1 MVPFYGQGM
10 NSGLED
16 VRVLFNLL
24 ESNGLYDDDDLLQE
38 SNSSN
43 NNTDGYLAP
52 VRELRREHALAAYT
66 QHRTPD
72 AAAINDLSLRNYHEM
87 RSAVQSP
94 LYLARKWI
102 EERVDLYFPS
112 LGWRTQ
118 YSRVSFGNERYS
130 DVEIAVRRQ
139 SKVLMRVFYGVFG
152 LTGLGGLIVLGIL
165 KGRLIR
171 GFLRGRR

>member
-1 MVPFYGQGM
+1 M

-24 ESNGLYDDDDLLQE
+24 ETNGLYDNDDLLQE
-38 SNSSN
+38 SNSIN
-43 NNTDGYLAP
+43 NNTDRIPAP
-52 VRELRREHALAAYT
+52 VGDLRREHALAAYT

-72 AAAINDLSLRNYHEM
+72 AAAINELSLRNYHEM

-102 EERVDLYFPS
+102 EERVDLYLPL

-139 SKVLMRVFYGVFG
+139 GKVLMRVFYGSLG
-152 LTGLGGLIVLGIL
+152 LAGLGGSIVLGIL
-165 KGRLIR
+165 IGGLTRE
-171 GFLRGRR
+171 FWRGRSWGICI

>member
-1 MVPFYGQGM
+1 M

-16 VRVLFNLL
+16 VRVLFNFL
-24 ESNGLYDDDDLLQE
+24 EMNSLYDDDDDGILQQ
-38 SNSSN
+38 STSTN
-43 NNTDGYLAP
+43 GILAA
-52 VRELRREHALAAYT
+52 RDLRREHALAAYT

-87 RSAVQSP
+87 RSAVQSH
-94 LYLARKWI
+94 LYLVRKWI

-139 SKVLMRVFYGVFG
+139 SKVLMRVLFGGGVG
-152 LTGLGGLIVLGIL
+152 LVGLGGLVVVLGGL
-165 KGRLIR
+165 KSGLIR
-171 GFLRGRR
+171 GIFARYHRR

>member
-1 MVPFYGQGM
+1 M

-16 VRVLFNLL
+16 VRVLFNFL
-24 ESNGLYDDDDLLQE
+24 EIHGVYEDDDDLLQE
-38 SNSSN
+38 SNSTN
-43 NNTDGYLAP
+43 NNTDGIPASA
-52 VRELRREHALAAYT
+52 RELRREHALVAYT
-66 QHRTPD
+66 KHRTPD

-87 RSAVQSP
+87 RSAVKSP

-139 SKVLMRVFYGVFG
+139 SKVLMRGFYGVFG
-152 LTGLGGLIVLGIL
+152 LAGLGGLIVLGIFE
-165 KGRLIR
+165 RWAY
-171 GFLRGRR
+171 